1 MTKRMRRR
9 GQAILF
15 TLVVAVAAGPSLH
28 AQSTTGTLLGT
39 VMDSE
44 GGVVAGATVTAT
56 QRDTGFTRSGTT
68 DAAGAYSFAY
78 MPLGRYDIKV
88 ELYGFKAKVVGPL
101 MLVVDQRLRN
111 DVVLELGKIEETV
124 EVSGAAT
131 LLQTDQPDVNQ
142 IVQEKEIKALPLN
155 GRDFFSLL
163 LLSNGVQDTSNDQGG
178 ATTNVTFSVNGMRP
192 EANSVTLDGV
202 QMASVR
208 ESDVDLRPNVD
219 AISEFKVLTSIPSA
233 EYGHTAGGV
242 ISIQTKSGT
251 NTFHGSAFEFH
262 RNDALNAANYFRNP
276 VDPEKAPLKQHQFG
290 FTLGGPLRKDRTFF
304 FLDYQGQTVRKVT
317 EAFAR
322 VPEEPFRRG
331 DFSSLL
337 PGTVIYDPATGG
349 NVPFPNNVIPRERWD
364 PFGWTLLNMVD
375 LPNLPAD
382 YPLGNYFV
390 RQRHTIDGHEGGFR
404 IDHVISPADRMFLRF
419 RMNNSRLHTTD
430 GLSRSD
436 GPLPGLALGVNDD
449 SRGIVQGGIHDDRNY
464 NGVLSHIHLFG
475 SRLVNEARIG
485 FHRYE
490 LDVESNAHGRNL
502 AEANGLRGVNRD
514 ELSSGLPMLYL
525 DGYYTNF
532 GGDDWKPLYFRD
544 TFWQFND
551 TLTWTAGRH
560 TLKFGAEYRRRR
572 EDDYFTVFPAGA
584 FYVGTYGTSYQLSW
598 WQGHELASLLLGRP
612 SFGYYGQR
620 FGNHV
625 LEDRQYAGFVQDDWK
640 VSDKLTLNLGVRY
653 DYATPFFS
661 PTNELSM
668 FDVDQRKI
676 LVAGKDGVS
685 RYIVNPDRNNFAPR
699 VGLVYQVN
707 PKTTVR
713 TGFGV
718 FYSPE
723 TAKRDEVRHN
733 PPFYRQASFYDEWQF
748 SDPGPPSLPE
758 PGPYPTGY
766 NTLTVDRD
774 LRTGYSMQYSLA
786 VQRELP
792 GGLLFEAAYVGSQA
806 RNLPFVV
813 NVNQARPDGTP
824 APFDGLGRVEV
835 IRAVGDSDYHSGQ
848 FKLEKRFSEG
858 LFVLASYTWS
868 KSLDTVSSAL
878 FSGSVTGGVQNVFD
892 VRQNRGPSDWDVPH
906 RFSLSYVYDLPYGKG
921 GGTGGP
927 GSFAKALFGN
937 WQVSGLFVA
946 RSGTPGTVVVGNPL
960 PGGDARP
967 NVLHD
972 PSLSASERSV
982 DRWFDTTAFVA
993 NRGAG
998 GALLA
1003 GDAGRNIIRGPG
1015 YVNLDMGL
1023 IKFIPVNDDV
1033 RLQLRV
1039 EAFNVTNTPHFAMP
1053 VLRMS
1058 DPAFGKITHTR
1069 NSTNFGSTA
1078 TSFANR
1084 MIQLAV
1090 KVEF

>member
-1 MTKRMRRR
+1 MRERLTPCWPR
-9 GQAILF
+9 ILCA
-15 TLVVAVAAGPSLH
+15 AVLALLAATGLH

-39 VMDSE
+39 VLDSA
-44 GGVVAGATVTAT
+44 GGVLTGASVTAT

-68 DAAGAYSFAY
+68 DAAGAYTFAN
-78 MPLGRYDIKV
+78 MPLGRYDIKA
-88 ELYGFKAKVVGPL
+88 ERDGFKAKIVGPVT
-101 MLVVDQRLRN
+101 LVVDQRLRT
-111 DVVLELGKIEETV
+111 DIVLELGRVQETV
-124 EVSGAAT
+124 EVAGTAT

-163 LLSNGVQDTSNDQGG
+163 LLSNGIQDTSNDQGG

-219 AISEFKVLTSIPSA
+219 AISEFKVLTSVFSA

-251 NTFHGSAFEFH
+251 NAFHGSAFEFH

-276 VDPEKAPLKQHQFG
+276 VNPDKAPLKQHQFG
-290 FTLGGPLRKDRTFF
+290 LTLGGPLRKDRTFF
-304 FLDYQGQTVRKVT
+304 FVDYQGQTVRKVT

-331 DFSSLL
+331 DFSALL

-349 NVPFPNNVIPRERWD
+349 NQPFPNNIIPPERWD
-364 PFGWTLLNMVD
+364 RFGWTLLNMVD

-390 RQRHTIDGHEGGFR
+390 RQQHRIDGHEGGFR
-404 IDHVISPADRMFLRF
+404 IDHVFSAADHVFVRF
-419 RMNNSRLHTTD
+419 RMNNSQLFTAD
-430 GLSRSD
+430 ALSRPD
-436 GPLPGLALGVNDD
+436 GPLPGIALGVNDD

-464 NGVLSHIHLFG
+464 NAVASHVHLFG

-502 AEANGLRGVNRD
+502 AEASGLRGVNRD

-560 TLKFGAEYRRRR
+560 TLKLGAEYRRRT
-572 EDDYFTVFPAGA
+572 EDNYFTVFPAGA
-584 FYVGTYGTSYQLSW
+584 FYVGIYATSYQLSW

-612 SFGYYGQR
+612 SFGYLGRR

-625 LEDRQYAGFVQDDWK
+625 LQDRQYAGFVQDDWK
-640 VSDKLTLNLGVRY
+640 VSDKLTLNLGLRY
-653 DYATPFFS
+653 DYNTPFFS

-668 FDVDQRKI
+668 FDLEQRRLLI
-676 LVAGKDGVS
+676 AGQDGVS
-685 RYIVNPDRNNFAPR
+685 RYIVEPDRNNFAPR
-699 VGLVYQVN
+699 LGAAYQVN
-707 PKTTVR
+707 AKTTLR
-713 TGFGV
+713 GGFGL
-718 FYSPE
+718 FYTPE

-733 PPFYRQASFYDEWQF
+733 PPFYRQATFYDQWQF
-748 SDPGPPSLPE
+748 SDPVPPALPE

-766 NTLTVDRD
+766 DTLTVDKE
-774 LRTGYSMQYSLA
+774 LQTGYSLQYSAA

-792 GGLLFEAAYVGSQA
+792 GGVLFEAAYVGSQA
-806 RNLPFVV
+806 HKLPFVV

-824 APFDGLGRVEV
+824 APFPGIGRVQV
-835 IRAVGDSDYHSGQ
+835 IRAIGDSSYHSGQ

-858 LFVLASYTWS
+858 LFLLGSYTWS
-868 KSLDTVSSAL
+868 RSIDTVSSAL
-878 FSGSVTGGVQNVFD
+878 FSSSVTGGVQNVFD
-892 VRQNRGPSDWDVPH
+892 VKQNRGPSDWDVPH
-906 RFSLSYVYDLPYGKG
+906 RFSLSYVWELPYGKDDRSSG
-921 GGTGGP
+921 VL
-927 GSFAKALFGN
+927 KALFGN

-946 RSGTPGTVVVGNPL
+946 RSGMPGTVTVGNPL

-967 NVLHD
+967 NLLRD
-972 PSLSASERSV
+972 PNLPGSERSV

-993 NRGAG
+993 NRAPDGT
-998 GALLA
+998 LLA

-1023 IKFIPVNDDV
+1023 IKFIPVKNDV

-1039 EAFNVTNTPHFAMP
+1039 EAFNLTNTPHFAMP

-1058 DPAFGKITHTR
+1058 DPAFGRITHTR

-1090 KVEF
+1090 KLEF

>member
-1 MTKRMRRR
+1 MTACPRRQR
-9 GQAILF
+9 LWLF
-15 TLVVAVAAGPSLH
+15 CAVALVLLGASAAE
-28 AQSTTGTLLGT
+28 AQLTTGSILGT
-39 VMDSE
+39 VSDS
-44 GGVVAGATVTAT
+44 GAGVVAGATVTAT
-56 QRDTGFTRSGTT
+56 QRDTGFTRVGKT
-68 DAAGAYSFAY
+68 DSAGAFSFPS

-88 ELYGFKAKVVGPL
+88 EHQGFKTKVVGPVT
-101 MLVVDQRLRN
+101 LVVDQKLRT
-111 DVVLELGKIEETV
+111 DVVIDVGRVEETV
-124 EVSGAAT
+124 EVSGSAT

-251 NTFHGSAFEFH
+251 NAFHGSAFEFH

-276 VDPEKAPLKQHQFG
+276 VNPQKTPLTQNQFG
-290 FTLGGPLRKDRTFF
+290 FTLGGPLRQDRTFF
-304 FLDYQGQTVRKVT
+304 FVDYQGQTVRKVT

-349 NVPFPNNVIPRERWD
+349 TLPFPGNIIPRERWD
-364 PFGWTLLNMVD
+364 RFGWTLLNMVD
-375 LPNLPAD
+375 LPNLPSD

-390 RQRHTIDGHEGGFR
+390 SQRHRIDGHEGGFR
-404 IDHVISPADRMFLRF
+404 IDHTISASDRMFLRF
-419 RMNNSRLHTTD
+419 RMNNSHLFTSD
-430 GLSRSD
+430 AMSRPD
-436 GPLPGLALGVNDD
+436 GPLPGLAKATNDD

-464 NGVLSHIHLFG
+464 NAVLSHIHLFG

-490 LDVESNAHGRNL
+490 LDVESNAHGQNL

-514 ELSSGLPMLYL
+514 ALSSGLPILYL
-525 DGYYTNF
+525 DGYTFF
-532 GGDDWKPLYFRD
+532 GGDDWKPLYFRN

-551 TLTWTAGRH
+551 TLTYSAGPH
-560 TLKFGAEYRRRR
+560 TLKLGAEYRRRR
-572 EDDYFTVFPAGA
+572 EDDYFAVWPAA
-584 FYVGTYGTSYQLSW
+584 SFYPGTFATSYQFSW
-598 WQGHELASLLLGRP
+598 WQGHELASLLLGYP
-612 SFGYYGQR
+612 CCGYLGRR
-620 FGNHV
+620 FGSPV
-625 LEDRQYAGFVQDDWK
+625 LDDRQYAAFVQDDWK
-640 VSDKLTLNLGVRY
+640 VNSKLTLNLGLRY
-653 DYATPFFS
+653 DYNTPFFS

-668 FDVDQRKI
+668 FDVDRRQTVI
-676 LVAGKDGVS
+676 AGENGVS
-685 RYIVNPDRNNFAPR
+685 RYIVNPDRNDFGPR
-699 VGLVYQVN
+699 LGMVYQLN
-707 PKTTVR
+707 PRTTLR

-723 TAKRDEVRHN
+723 TAKRDDVRHN
-733 PPFYRQASFYDEWQF
+733 PPFYRQASFFDQWRF
-748 SDPGPPSLPE
+748 SDPAPPPLPE

-766 NTLTVDRD
+766 DVKTVDKD
-774 LRTGYSMQYSLA
+774 LKTGYSLQYSVA

-792 GGLLFEAAYVGSQA
+792 GGVLFEAAYVGSQG

-824 APFDGLGRVEV
+824 APFDGLGKVLM
-835 IRAVGDSDYHSGQ
+835 IRAIGDSDYHSGQ

-858 LFVLASYTWS
+858 LFLLASYTWS
-868 KSLDTVSSAL
+868 KSLDTVGSAMSDAQ
-878 FSGSVTGGVQNVFD
+878 FTGGVQNIFD
-892 VRQNRGPSDWDVPH
+892 VKQNRGPSDWDVPH
-906 RFSLSYVYDLPYGKG
+906 RFSLSYVYDLPFGKG
-921 GGTGGP
+921 RSGGER
-927 GSFAKALFGN
+927 SLLEALFGN
-937 WQVSGLFVA
+937 WQVSGLLVA
-946 RSGTPGTVVVGNPL
+946 RSGMPGTVTVGSSI

-967 NVLHD
+967 NLLRD
-972 PSLSASERSV
+972 PNLPGSERSP

-993 NRGAG
+993 NRGPDGKAI
-998 GALLA
+998 A
-1003 GDAGRNIIRGPG
+1003 GDAGRNIIRGPS

-1023 IKFIPVNDDV
+1023 IKFIPVKNDV

-1039 EAFNVTNTPHFAMP
+1039 EAFNLTNTPHFALP

-1090 KVEF
+1090 KLEF